1 MTVQDLLAKP
11 QHLPTLPA
19 LLVRLVES
27 FNDENISVE
36 DITREIE
43 LDSALSAK
51 LLRMANSAFFHSSRK
66 ISTVNEAVRMLG
78 FVMVRNLVIANGVA
92 GACTQAPGLD
102 IPTFWRYNLASACVA
117 RWLAGTTRQNSD
129 LAFMVGLLAGI
140 GQFVMRTGMTEPVL
154 ALDRAI
160 PLYDDRRAQAELA
173 KFGFDASAV
182 GAALAAQWQFP
193 EAICEGIAQSSF
205 PLQGKTVDALA
216 CVVHLARWRAR
227 HHVLGSKD
235 AAIAKSYP
243 ARVGEAL
250 NLGPEWAIAG
260 TRKAADDMERMPAVV
275 ELMAGME
282 DLVA

>member
-1 MTVQDLLAKP
+1 MDVQELLAKP

-19 LLVRLVES
+19 LLARLIES
-27 FNDENISVE
+27 FSDENISIE
-36 DITREIE
+36 AITREIE

-92 GACTQAPGLD
+92 GACTHAPGLD
-102 IPTFWRYNLASACVA
+102 IPNFWRYNLASGCVA
-117 RWLAGTTRQNSD
+117 RWLAGTTRQNGD

-140 GQFVMRTGMTEPVL
+140 GQFVMRAGMTEPVI
-154 ALDRAI
+154 ALDRAV

-173 KFGFDASAV
+173 KFGFEAGAV
-182 GAALAAQWQFP
+182 GAALAAQWHFP
-193 EAICEGIAQSSF
+193 EAICNGIAQSSF
-205 PLQGKTVDALA
+205 PLQGQPADPLA

-235 AAIAKSYP
+235 ALIARTYP
-243 ARVGEAL
+243 TRVGEVL
-250 NLGPEWAIAG
+250 QLGPEWAIAG
-260 TRKAADDMERMPAVV
+260 TRKAADEMERMPAVV
-275 ELMAGME
+275 ELLGGMD

>member
-19 LLVRLVES
+19 LLARLVES
-27 FNDENISVE
+27 FNDENIAVE

-66 ISTVNEAVRMLG
+66 IATVNEAVRMLG
-78 FVMVRNLVIANGVA
+78 FIMVRNLVIANGVA
-92 GACTQAPGLD
+92 GACTKAPGLD
-102 IPTFWRYNLASACVA
+102 IPTFWRYNLAVACVA
-117 RWLAGTTRQNSD
+117 RWLAGTARQNSD
-129 LAFMVGLLAGI
+129 LAFMVGLLSGI
-140 GQFVMRTGMTEPVL
+140 GQFVMRNGMTEPVL
-154 ALDRAI
+154 ALDRLV

-173 KFGFDASAV
+173 KFGFEAGAV
-182 GAALAAQWQFP
+182 GAALAAQWHFP
-193 EAICEGIAQSSF
+193 EDICQGIERSSF
-205 PLQGKTVDALA
+205 PLEAKPADTLA

-235 AAIAKSYP
+235 EVIAKSYP
-243 ARVGEAL
+243 ARVGEVL
-250 NLGPEWAIAG
+250 RLGPDWAIAG

-275 ELMAGME
+275 ELMGGME